1 MQKQRHRSAAQ
12 LINAF
17 VFPYIDSTI
26 PLLSKSEVLSSVAV
40 QAVCVGSWSITGKK
54 GFSRDAANF
63 VK

>member
-40 QAVCVGSWSITGKK
+40 QAGLCRSWSDNREER
-54 GFSRDAANF
+54 FSRDAANF